1 MTTLIVLAFF
11 VALLAVASIASMR
24 DMRPSRRPPDWSV
37 GRMMQPRH

>member
-1 MTTLIVLAFF
+1 MTPFLVLAFF
-11 VALLAVASIASMR
+11 IALLVAATIASTR